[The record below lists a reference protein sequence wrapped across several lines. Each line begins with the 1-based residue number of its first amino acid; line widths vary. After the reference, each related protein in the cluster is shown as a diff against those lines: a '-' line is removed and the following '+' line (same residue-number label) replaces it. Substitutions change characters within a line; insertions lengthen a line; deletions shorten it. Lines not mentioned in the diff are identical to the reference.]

1 MKKGITYVGLDAH
14 KISIHFAVLYPGRTR
29 AVQGSLANEA
39 KGLRRFT
46 RKMQQ
51 EASGRVVCAY
61 EAGPL
66 GYALQRRLRGEGLEC
81 QVVAPSLI
89 PVKPGDRIKTDRR
102 DASKLAELLR
112 AGLLTEVQA
121 PTPAQE
127 AVRDLCRAREDAKQ
141 DQTRCRHRLTKFL
154 LRRGITWTWGR
165 KAWTQAHWNWLRGL
179 RLEEAADQV
188 IFDDYLLG
196 IEQMVG
202 RVEALEGQMEA
213 VSQQAP
219 YAAPVGWLRCFR
231 GIDTITALTVVTE
244 LHDFRRFHSARELMA
259 YLGLVPSEHSSAD
272 RQHRGA
278 ITKTGNTHVRRV
290 LVEAAWHYRHRPA
303 IGYKLR
309 KRREGQPARV
319 IAIADRAQQR
329 LCRRYRRLVEKG
341 KPHNKV
347 VVAVAR
353 ELVGFLW
360 ATLDPQETKTA

>member
-14 KISIHFAVLYPGRTR
+14 KISIHFAILFPGRTR

-39 KGLRRFT
+39 TGLRRFA
-46 RKMQQ
+46 RKMKR
-51 EASGRVVCAY
+51 EAPGRVVCAY

-102 DASKLAELLR
+102 DASKLTELLR
-112 AGLLTEVQA
+112 AGLLTEVQP

-154 LRRGITWTWGR
+154 LRRGITWTRGR
-165 KAWTQAHWNWLRGL
+165 RAWTQAHRDWLRGL
-179 RLEEAADQV
+179 HLGEAADQV

-202 RVEALEGQMEA
+202 RVEALEAQMEV

-219 YAAPVGWLRCFR
+219 YAAPVRWLRCFR

-244 LHDFRRFHSARELMA
+244 LHDFRRFQSARELMA
-259 YLGLVPSEHSSAD
+259 YLGLVPSEQSSAEK
-272 RQHRGA
+272 HRRGP
-278 ITKTGNTHVRRV
+278 ITKAGNTHVRRV
-290 LVEAAWHYRHRPA
+290 LIESAWHYRHQPRV
-303 IGYKLR
+303 GYKLQ
-309 KRREGQPARV
+309 KRRAGQPARV

-329 LCRRYRRLVEKG
+329 LHARYRRLLERG
-341 KPHNKV
+341 KPQNKV
-347 VVAVAR
+347 VTAVAR

-360 ATLDPQETKTA
+360 AVLDPRSGSPA